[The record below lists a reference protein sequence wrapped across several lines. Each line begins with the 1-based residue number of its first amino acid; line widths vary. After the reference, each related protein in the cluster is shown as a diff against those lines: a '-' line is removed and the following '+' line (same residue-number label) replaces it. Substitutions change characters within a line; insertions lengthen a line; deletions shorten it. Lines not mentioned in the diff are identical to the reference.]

1 MKRARVLVTAA
12 VLLSMLAVAAP
23 AGAGA
28 DRATHPRDD
37 GDVAAH
43 WTPARMA
50 AAIPRDLVVDQRGLG
65 YLRRPDGSLQP
76 HGHST
81 PQLWAAPTPAARP
94 TPTAK
99 PGGGGGDTT
108 GPAVSGFDPISGAT
122 IGASHSFKATVTDPS
137 GVRSVTFTILSPSGQ
152 TQSFAATQGANDVWS
167 VSLNG
172 FTDGG
177 WSWRVVAKD
186 AARKPNTTTTGD
198 LPFTVSTGTG
208 GGGGGGGG
216 TSTVVND
223 PWPGSGAVQT
233 AAGRLYFE
241 MPANSALT
249 RWSGYVCSGTVAT
262 DGVSG
267 RSVIITASHCV
278 FDDVEKVFAR
288 NVMFIPDQDHTNGT
302 GTDLTCSNDPLG
314 CWKPGF
320 GVVDVNWTTRTFPAN
335 IPWDYAYY
343 VVSDTGAHTAGFS
356 DQGSVLDTAASNLGI
371 AFAAPTTGAVTD
383 AIGYSYSD
391 DPNLMYCS
399 EGLASETSYGDW
411 WLGQCGL
418 SGGASGG
425 PWLQPPT
432 GGDGP
437 IISVNS
443 WGYTNQPGMA
453 GPKLSGTSAACVFS
467 QATTQPFP
475 ADGTRGYAATC
486 P

>member
-1 MKRARVLVTAA
+1 
-12 VLLSMLAVAAP
+12 MLALAGP

-28 DRATHPRDD
+28 DRAATPRDD

-108 GPAVSGFDPISGAT
+108 GPAVSGFDPGVDAA
-122 IGASHSFKATVTDPS
+122 IGSSYSFKVTVTDAS
-137 GVRSVTFTILSPSGQ
+137 GVRSVTFTIRNASGQ
-152 TQSFAATQGANDVWS
+152 TQSFAATKGADDVWS
-167 VSLNG
+167 ATLNG
-172 FTDGG
+172 FTDGA
-177 WSWRVVAKD
+177 WSWQVVAKD
-186 AARKPNTTTTGD
+186 AARKPNTTTTGS
-198 LPFTVSTGTG
+198 LSFTVSTG

-223 PWPGSGAVQT
+223 PWPGTGTVQT

-241 MPANSALT
+241 MPTNSTLT

-262 DGVSG
+262 DTVTG
-267 RSVIITASHCV
+267 RSVIITAAHCV

-288 NVMFIPDQDHTNGT
+288 NVMFIPDQDHTTAG

-314 CWKPGF
+314 CWKPTF
-320 GVVDVNWTTRTFPAN
+320 GVVDVSWTTRTFPAN

-343 VVSDTGAHTAGFS
+343 VVPDSGAHTNGFA
-356 DQGSVLDTAASNLGI
+356 DKGPILDTAAKTLGI
-371 AFAAPTTGAVTD
+371 AFAAPTEGAVTD

-399 EGLASETSYGDW
+399 EGLAIEGSYGDW

-432 GGDGP
+432 GGNGS

-453 GPKLSGTSAACVFS
+453 GPMLSGTSAECVFS
-467 QATTQPFP
+467 RATTQPFP
-475 ADGTRGYAATC
+475 TDATRGYAATC